1 MLNAQLSDFAK
12 GPDSYGALKGLP
24 PFPAVV
30 TRLLGL
36 LASEDY
42 EIKQLVDL
50 AAADPM
56 FASELLLAA
65 NSAKYGLGKE
75 VTSLR
80 HAAALLGRETLRS
93 FAVAVS
99 MRMYIGRVAKQ
110 EQLAKV
116 WRHSLATAVIC
127 ELLAECNPEIKK
139 FWRDDAPYVAGLLH
153 DIGSL
158 GLMVAHPKEYA
169 EVLGN
174 AILNSQDLRTVE
186 QSVFHLDHC
195 AAGHRIAC
203 VWRFSPAI
211 AEVAQRHHQAPSG
224 GEFNLLELV
233 KAAVLMADA
242 CGYEV
247 VPLQQPIT
255 VTEVAALLPAAGR
268 VRFTKQIEALPERI
282 AARIGSFEL

>member
-1 MLNAQLSDFAK
+1 MLNAQLSDF
-12 GPDSYGALKGLP
+12 ALKGLP

-30 TRLLGL
+30 SRLLGL
-36 LASEDY
+36 LATEDY

-50 AAADPM
+50 AAGDPM

-80 HAAALLGRETLRS
+80 QAATVLGRETLRS

-99 MRMYIGRVAKQ
+99 MRMYIGRVAHQ
-110 EQLAKV
+110 ELLAKV

-127 ELLAECNPEIKK
+127 DLLAECNPEIQK

-174 AILNSQDLRTVE
+174 AILNSEDLRTVE

-195 AAGHRIAC
+195 TAGHRIAN
-203 VWRFSPAI
+203 VWKFSPAI
-211 AEVAQRHHQAPSG
+211 AEVALRHHEAPSG
-224 GEFNLLELV
+224 GEFNLVELV
-233 KAAVLMADA
+233 KVGVLMADA
-242 CGYEV
+242 SGYEV
-247 VPLQQPIT
+247 VSLQHPIT
-255 VTEVAALLPAAGR
+255 LAEAAAFLPETGR
-268 VRFTKQIEALPERI
+268 VRFNKHVEGLPERI
-282 AARIGSFEL
+282 ATRIGSFEL

>member
-1 MLNAQLSDFAK
+1 MLNAKLSDFAK
-12 GPDSYGALKGLP
+12 GQESYGALKGLP

-30 TRLLGL
+30 SRLLGL
-36 LASEDY
+36 LATEDY

-56 FASELLLAA
+56 FASELLMTA

-99 MRMYIGRVAKQ
+99 MRMYIGRVAHQ
-110 EQLAKV
+110 ELLAKV

-127 ELLAECNPEIKK
+127 DLLAECNPEIKK

-186 QSVFHLDHC
+186 QSAFHLDHC
-195 AAGHRIAC
+195 AAGHRIASL
-203 VWRFSPAI
+203 WKFSPAI
-211 AEVAQRHHQAPSG
+211 AEVALRHHEAPSG
-224 GEFNLLELV
+224 GEFNLVELV
-233 KAAVLMADA
+233 KVGVLMADA
-242 CGYEV
+242 LGYEV
-247 VPLQQPIT
+247 VPLQQPTTI
-255 VTEVAALLPAAGR
+255 VEVAAFLPASGR
-268 VRFTKQIEALPERI
+268 VRFTKHVEGLPERV
-282 AARIGSFEL
+282 ATRIGSFEL

>member
-12 GPDSYGALKGLP
+12 GPESYGALKGLP

-30 TRLLGL
+30 IRLLSL
-36 LASEDY
+36 LASDDY

-50 AAADPM
+50 AASDPM

-99 MRMYIGRVAKQ
+99 MRMYIGRVAHQ
-110 EQLAKV
+110 EQLKKV

-127 ELLAECNPEIKK
+127 DLLAECNPEIHRVS
-139 FWRDDAPYVAGLLH
+139 RDDTPYVAGLLH

-174 AILNSQDLRTVE
+174 AMLNSQDLRTVE
-186 QSVFHLDHC
+186 QNVFHIDHC
-195 AAGHRIAC
+195 MAGHRIAC
-203 VWRFSPAI
+203 VWKFSPAI
-211 AEVAQRHHQAPSG
+211 AEVALRHHQAPSG
-224 GEFNLLELV
+224 GKFNLLELV
-233 KAAVLMADA
+233 KVGVLMADA
-242 CGYEV
+242 LGYEV
-247 VPLQQPIT
+247 VSLQQPIT
-255 VTEVAALLPAAGR
+255 VTEAAAFLPEAGR
-268 VRFTKQIEALPERI
+268 VRFDKEIETLPQRI

>member
-1 MLNAQLSDFAK
+1 MLNAQLSDFAAK
-12 GPDSYGALKGLP
+12 SPDSYGALKGLP

-36 LASEDY
+36 LASDDY

-50 AAADPM
+50 AASDPM

-116 WRHSLATAVIC
+116 WRHRW
-127 ELLAECNPEIKK
+127 P
-139 FWRDDAPYVAGLLH
+139 
-153 DIGSL
+153 
-158 GLMVAHPKEYA
+158 
-169 EVLGN
+169 
-174 AILNSQDLRTVE
+174 
-186 QSVFHLDHC
+186 
-195 AAGHRIAC
+195 
-203 VWRFSPAI
+203 
-211 AEVAQRHHQAPSG
+211 QR
-224 GEFNLLELV
+224 
-233 KAAVLMADA
+233 
-242 CGYEV
+242 
-247 VPLQQPIT
+247 
-255 VTEVAALLPAAGR
+255 
-268 VRFTKQIEALPERI
+268 
-282 AARIGSFEL
+282 